1 MLQTLIPFY
10 RNTVK
15 YRKAGF
21 IDYAII
27 AYMRTLFN
35 PKEAGERL
43 RISEST
49 VYRLFRRHKL
59 KGLKVGRGLRF
70 TQEEIIAFIERHR
83 EHVEPEKQ
91 ETRAISIPQTP
102 KISFN

>member
-1 MLQTLIPFY
+1 LQTSTPFY

-15 YRKAGF
+15 YRKAVF
-21 IDYAII
+21 IDYVII
-27 AYMRTLFN
+27 VNMSTLFN
-35 PKEAGERL
+35 TKEAGERL

-49 VYRLFRRHKL
+49 VRRLFRGHQL

-70 TQEEIIAFIERHR
+70 TEEEVLAFIERHR
-83 EHVEPEKQ
+83 EQVEPEKQ
-91 ETRAISIPQTP
+91 QKRIIFTPQAP

>member
-1 MLQTLIPFY
+1 MQTSTRFY

-15 YRKAGF
+15 HRKAVF

-27 AYMRTLFN
+27 VHMSTLFN
-35 PKEAGERL
+35 TKEAGERL

-49 VYRLFRRHKL
+49 VRRLFRGHQL

-70 TQEEIIAFIERHR
+70 AEEEILAFIECHR
-83 EHVEPEKQ
+83 EQVEPEKQ
-91 ETRAISIPQTP
+91 QTRIISTPQAP
-102 KISFN
+102 KMSFN

>member
-1 MLQTLIPFY
+1 LQTLIQFY

-15 YRKAGF
+15 YSKAVF
-21 IDYAII
+21 IAYAII

-35 PKEAGERL
+35 TKEAGKRL

-49 VYRLFRRHKL
+49 VRRLFKGHKL
-59 KGLKVGRGLRF
+59 KGSKVGRGLRF
-70 TQEEIIAFIERHR
+70 TEEDILSFIERHR
-83 EHVEPEKQ
+83 EHVESDNQQKII
-91 ETRAISIPQTP
+91 ISSPQAL

>member
-1 MLQTLIPFY
+1 MIQFY

-15 YRKAGF
+15 YRKDVF

-27 AYMRTLFN
+27 SYMSTLFN
-35 PKEAGERL
+35 TKEAGERL

-49 VYRLFRRHKL
+49 VRRLFRGHQL

-70 TQEEIIAFIERHR
+70 TEEEILAFIERHR
-83 EHVEPEKQ
+83 EQVEPEKQ
-91 ETRAISIPQTP
+91 QTRIISTPQSP

>member
-1 MLQTLIPFY
+1 LIQFY

-15 YRKAGF
+15 YRKDVF

-27 AYMRTLFN
+27 VNMSILFN
-35 PKEAGERL
+35 TKEAGERL

-49 VYRLFRRHKL
+49 VRRLFRGHQL

-70 TQEEIIAFIERHR
+70 TEEEILSFIERHR
-83 EHVEPEKQ
+83 EEAEPEKQ
-91 ETRAISIPQTP
+91 PTGIMSTP
-102 KISFN
+102 